1 MDEFLH
7 KFHPISDEAFGL
19 LKASLRTATFKKG
32 EIITREGQVQ
42 RDLYFVREGV
52 QMSYHTHGGRQQV
65 MAFTYPPSLSGI
77 PESFL
82 QQRPALYNL
91 EALTDSTF
99 DAISFEKLNRL
110 FDESHEIERLF
121 KKLTEAVLI
130 GVSQRLF
137 ELHAFTIEER
147 FKAFARR
154 SPHLFELV
162 PHKYIASYLNI
173 NPTNFSKLY
182 NSIKF

>member
-1 MDEFLH
+1 
-7 KFHPISDEAFGL
+7 
-19 LKASLRTATFKKG
+19 
-32 EIITREGQVQ
+32 
-42 RDLYFVREGV
+42 DLYFVREGV
-52 QMSYHTHGGRQQV
+52 QMSYHTHGGGQQV

-99 DAISFEKLNRL
+99 EAISFERLNGL
-110 FDESHEIERLF
+110 YDESHELERLTR
-121 KKLTEAVLI
+121 KLTEAVFI

-154 SPHLFELV
+154 SPHLFGLV